1 MFVTDESS
9 ITIRASP
16 EAIWEF
22 AHKPENWTASNP
34 TEHYGLQY
42 DSADNLPHQG
52 VSFVQKESVAGMY
65 AELHGRFHYM
75 KVPRLA
81 FWSGTA
87 TYPVLGGLMKIRI
100 PEGGVLRLEAVE
112 DGTRFSHNVYMDF
125 PDSWRGK
132 LVLWFFEKRL
142 NGRQALHDHAYREL
156 VFFKENLE
164 GEP

>member
-9 ITIRASP
+9 ITIQASP
-16 EAIWEF
+16 EAIWEY

-34 TEHYGLQY
+34 TEHFGLRY
-42 DSADNLPHQG
+42 DSPDNLPHQG
-52 VSFVQKESVAGMY
+52 VDFVQKESVAGMY

-75 KVPRLA
+75 DVPKLA

-87 TYPVLGGLMKIRI
+87 TYPLLGGLVQVRI
-100 PEGGVLRLEAVE
+100 PEGGVLRLQAVE
-112 DGTRFSHNVYMDF
+112 DGTHFSHNVYIDF
-125 PDSWRGK
+125 PDSWWGR

-164 GEP
+164 GGI